1 MSNQNPPAK
10 TDSDLIAK
18 PTEPEAAS
26 VADRIAAIRNN
37 AGADSE
43 LGHELLEDVAGGGID
58 LEQPVD
64 HTDNHTDHS
73 SG

>member
-1 MSNQNPPAK
+1 MSNQKPPATK
-10 TDSDLIAK
+10 DSSIAK
-18 PTEPEAAS
+18 PTGSEAAS
-26 VADRIAAIRNN
+26 VADRVAKIRDN

-43 LGHELLEDVAGGGID
+43 LGHELLDDVAGGLIAPD
-58 LEQPVD
+58 LAVD